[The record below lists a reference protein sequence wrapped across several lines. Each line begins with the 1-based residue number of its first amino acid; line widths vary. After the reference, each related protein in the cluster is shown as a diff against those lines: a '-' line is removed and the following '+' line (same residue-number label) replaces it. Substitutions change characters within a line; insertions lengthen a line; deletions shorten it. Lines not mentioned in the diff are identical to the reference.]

1 MSLWTAFCDVAA
13 QQLAQSYK
21 DDLLK
26 LKRGYDENCE
36 NKKWMTTWEYC
47 NISAELGFCLPIFFL
62 QVTGGEG
69 CNSKARALD
78 QVAMRFLVWNWRP
91 PAIFGEGSLTVP
103 QKRAPAELPRL
114 VLVFFF
120 PDMFFGWFFGDCWT
134 IFRWLYR
141 YPVLFYYLGGQILFG
156 GQIYY
161 NMHDPT
167 CCQKPRDCFLGLS
180 TII

>member
-1 MSLWTAFCDVAA
+1 M
-13 QQLAQSYK
+13 
-21 DDLLK
+21 
-26 LKRGYDENCE
+26 
-36 NKKWMTTWEYC
+36 
-47 NISAELGFCLPIFFL
+47 FFL

-91 PAIFGEGSLTVP
+91 PAMFGEGSLTVP

-120 PDMFFGWFFGDCWT
+120 QTCFLVGFLEIVEQYLGDYIDT
-134 IFRWLYR
+134 
-141 YPVLFYYLGGQILFG
+141 LFCSIIWGGQILFG

-167 CCQKPRDCFLGLS
+167 CCQKPRDFL
-180 TII
+180 